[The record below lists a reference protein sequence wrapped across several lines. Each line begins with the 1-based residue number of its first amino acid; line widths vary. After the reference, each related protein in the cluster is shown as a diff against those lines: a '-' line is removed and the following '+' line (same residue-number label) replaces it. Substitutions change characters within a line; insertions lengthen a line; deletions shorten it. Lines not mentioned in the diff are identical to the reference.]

1 MNPAIQSVIDAVDKS
16 QSVTVK
22 RKALAGSIQAFR
34 ILWQKNTGERTHFTD
49 KDLGNVRQLI
59 EWYGAKET
67 LALSEWAIENWNYLR
82 GLPYLSQ
89 ITPTP
94 VFSAFFYNRDKI
106 RSAMEGQKK
115 IAERPMI
122 VVPEPP
128 KEETAATKKSLLEMF
143 LKQRKEK

>member
-1 MNPAIQSVIDAVDKS
+1 MNQAIQSVIDAIDKS
-16 QSVTVK
+16 QSVAAR

-34 ILWQKNTGERTHFTD
+34 VLWQKNTGERTHFTD

-59 EWYGAKET
+59 EWFGAKET
-67 LALSEWAIENWNYLR
+67 LELSEWAIENWSYLR
-82 GLPYLSQ
+82 QLPYLNQ

-94 VFSAFFYNRDKI
+94 VFSAFFYSRDKI
-106 RSAMEGQKK
+106 RSAMEGQRK

-128 KEETAATKKSLLEMF
+128 KEEVWAPKKSLLEMF
-143 LKQRKEK
+143 LKQKKEK

>member
-1 MNPAIQSVIDAVDKS
+1 MNQAIKEVIDSIDRS
-16 QSVTVK
+16 QSITAR

-34 ILWQKNTGERTHFTD
+34 ILWQKNIGEQTHFTD

-59 EWYGAKET
+59 EWHGAKGALE
-67 LALSEWAIENWNYLR
+67 LSEWAIGNWNYLR
-82 GLPYLSQ
+82 GLPYLNQ

-94 VFSAFFYNRDKI
+94 VFAAFFYNRDKI

-128 KEETAATKKSLLEMF
+128 KEEAGSTKKSLLEMF

>member
-34 ILWQKNTGERTHFTD
+34 ILWQQNTGERTHFTD

-106 RSAMEGQKK
+106 RSAMEGQRK

-128 KEETAATKKSLLEMF
+128 KEETGATKKSLLEMF